1 VINSDGSGLKGYDVG
16 VRDAEYYMMAGFGK
30 SDRVLFMLY
39 AEKIRPGGQDQRTG
53 ARLVQVNL
61 ESGAV
66 EILADKIRKPYAAS
80 MGSEATESAKASGAG
95 LIAYIQYDEATSREV
110 LTVLNPETL
119 EKQPVYPEDSVT
131 AFRWNKSGDKL
142 AFLTAGSRLGI
153 YSPSEGRIM
162 QIRELAG
169 AGYDLRWPTQGLE
182 WTADGRLILR
192 RLEGEV
198 SSICL
203 LDASLT
209 EQKAI
214 RLPFETYY
222 ASRLWSA
229 GKYALIENTERH
241 HLGG

>member
-1 VINSDGSGLKGYDVG
+1 
-16 VRDAEYYMMAGFGK
+16 MMAGFGK

-39 AEKIRPGGQDQRTG
+39 TEKIRPGGQDQRTG

-241 HLGG
+241 HLWGVDLDTEKWLRIY